1 MTNSQKIHLA
11 KDLNSYFESEVAN
24 VARKQG
30 LNVSPFA
37 QRYLA
42 GVLSRFANANE
53 FLQKSTIT
61 DGKNAFPSIF
71 SMWLEGLT
79 QSMGAQ
85 MSQMQLVGDLTLFTT
100 GFFSEKL
107 HRSSI
112 DMDFYVAMGGK
123 AYERAGHLRES
134 IAAERAL
141 NVFFELAENFSNYV
155 EVFAEISDQSL
166 LSNDTAL
173 LKLYEKWLNS
183 GSGRIH
189 RMLAENGVV
198 ASAGKGDS
206 DYS

>member
-1 MTNSQKIHLA
+1 M
-11 KDLNSYFESEVAN
+11 
-24 VARKQG
+24 
-30 LNVSPFA
+30 
-37 QRYLA
+37 
-42 GVLSRFANANE
+42 
-53 FLQKSTIT
+53 
-61 DGKNAFPSIF
+61 
-71 SMWLEGLT
+71 
-79 QSMGAQ
+79 
-85 MSQMQLVGDLTLFTT
+85 
-100 GFFSEKL
+100 
-107 HRSSI
+107 
-112 DMDFYVAMGGK
+112 
-123 AYERAGHLRES
+123 
-134 IAAERAL
+134 